1 MKKAV
6 FVLSCVLL
14 GVAAANFIVSLL
26 NLAEKK

>member
-14 GVAAANFIVSLL
+14 GVAAANFIISLL
-26 NLAEKK
+26 NLTKQD